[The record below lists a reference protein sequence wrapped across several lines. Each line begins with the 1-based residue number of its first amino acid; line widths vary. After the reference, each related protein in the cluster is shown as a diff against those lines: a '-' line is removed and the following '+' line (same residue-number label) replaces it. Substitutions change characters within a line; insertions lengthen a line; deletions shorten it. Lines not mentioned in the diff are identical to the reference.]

1 MFKVFYAVSP
11 SAMLDPVGYAST
23 GDFSQKYESVLP
35 HQTKGMGAI
44 TMSEM
49 FERFNGDICRIWDIR
64 PMSVGD
70 IFETL
75 TGDRYIVDQVG
86 FTKIIPPAILSPN
99 EQDEMDLYLCEEAD
113 LSYE

>member
-75 TGDRYIVDQVG
+75 TGDRYIVDRVG
-86 FTKIIPPAILSPN
+86 FTKISSLPPKPTWA
-99 EQDEMDLYLCEEAD
+99 EMQAKFKAGLKK
-113 LSYE
+113 